1 MTTQRKLGAAI
12 ALVTAI
18 GAATGV
24 VVGYLNITPAVG
36 AAVIGIVIGTGVARG
51 MFSTNA
57 QFREVKSMSPPREGL
72 ARS

>member
-1 MTTQRKLGAAI
+1 MTPHKRIGAGI

-24 VVGYLNITPAVG
+24 VVGILHLTPAVG

-51 MFSTNA
+51 MFSTA
-57 QFREVKSMSPPREGL
+57 PDASKKD
-72 ARS
+72 